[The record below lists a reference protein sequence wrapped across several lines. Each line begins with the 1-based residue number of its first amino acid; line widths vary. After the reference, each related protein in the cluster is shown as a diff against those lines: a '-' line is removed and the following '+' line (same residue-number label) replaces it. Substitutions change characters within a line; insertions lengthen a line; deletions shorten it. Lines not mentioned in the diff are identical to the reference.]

1 MKNGIPNRSR
11 RGGRFSHLGDNVV
24 ASREERKETPSH
36 GATACPAP
44 GYNEDNEKDIEQ
56 ASMMYC
62 RATAKYNDN
71 DDPQQQ

>member
-56 ASMMYC
+56 AIM
-62 RATAKYNDN
+62 KYRLQKGTSCNRI
-71 DDPQQQ
+71 Q